1 MADIETTLKT
11 RTNQD
16 NVFPNIRSGNIPS
29 GAVTTQKIAD
39 GAVTAAKIADGAITN
54 DKIAAGAI
62 YNNNIVDGEIDSEK
76 LAYAS
81 VGTNQLQ
88 DGSVTIDKLVDN
100 SVGHDQLRDN
110 SVGDS
115 KIRKTGG
122 VALTNYQVSFGSWE
136 AFLADLM
143 EKVRSPLTTFYYEYA
158 VNSSTWYCIR
168 PRSVWV
174 CTSHSDP
181 TEKGIEF
188 VFDLPDGTTK
198 TVTWTTSQGEPD
210 EAEYI
215 YINFV
220 D

>member
-16 NVFPNIRSGNIPS
+16 NVFPNIHSANIPS
-29 GAVTTQKIAD
+29 GAVITAKIAD
-39 GAVTAAKIADGAITN
+39 GAVTTAKIASGAVTN
-54 DKIAAGAI
+54 DKIAVGAI

-76 LAYAS
+76 LAHAS

-88 DGSVTIDKLVDN
+88 DGSVTIDKLTDD
-100 SVGHDQLRDN
+100 SVGHDQIRDN

-115 KIRKTGG
+115 NIRKTGG
-122 VALTNYQVSFGSWE
+122 VALTNYRTSFGSWD
-136 AFLADLM
+136 AFLSDLLD
-143 EKVRSPLTTFYYEYA
+143 KVKSPLTTFYYEYA

-168 PRSVWV
+168 PRTVWV
-174 CTSHSDP
+174 CTTHSTP
-181 TEKGIEF
+181 NERGIEF

-198 TVTWTTSQGEPD
+198 IVKWTTTTGEPD
-210 EAEYI
+210 ESEYI

-220 D
+220 Y